1 MSENFAD
8 EYNESSHYLHE
19 KQKIAA
25 YKPAP
30 LFAPLNDVIC
40 SRTWFEVYAG
50 LAEDDAIPN
59 SPDLLVASDS
69 PPTHRV

>member
-1 MSENFAD
+1 MSIMSPVTLSARKAED
-8 EYNESSHYLHE
+8 CR
-19 KQKIAA
+19 

-30 LFAPLNDVIC
+30 LFARLNDLIC